1 MSFRR
6 DRADDVAAMSASISA
21 AATQQIPAT
30 SHRQLAMG
38 KALSTRDVSP
48 DLYRWIVGHIRVS
61 SIQEATT
68 STSSLVPV
76 LGFDCKYKYKYLSS
90 SKYSSSSARTRT

>member
-48 DLYRWIVGHIRVS
+48 DLYR
-61 SIQEATT
+61 
-68 STSSLVPV
+68 
-76 LGFDCKYKYKYLSS
+76 
-90 SKYSSSSARTRT
+90 